1 MKEKIIKIL
10 VDRQIRPEVAELT
23 ADEIMQ
29 VIETEPVII
38 KFDEDD
44 LF

>member
-1 MKEKIIKIL
+1 MKAKIIKIL
-10 VDRQIRPEVAELT
+10 TDHGLHPEVAELT
-23 ADEIMQ
+23 FDEIMQ

-38 KFDEDD
+38 NFDEDE